1 MMFEELA
8 KMLSEII
15 QKTCVTL
22 QEFAQQL
29 SRLLG
34 SASDEQSSL
43 PFLKPYHCRVC
54 GRRYMTAREAGNR
67 MLSSASQSSK
77 EPVPSSFKPFGKLML
92 FSEWQPLK
100 QLLPIERSDDGSSMV
115 SSNSQLL
122 KA

>member
-54 GRRYMTAREAGNR
+54 GRRYMTAREAGLCVKGHQKSITRMNAHGKVHGKHTGLRVAPRNR
-67 MLSSASQSSK
+67 EATMRSTEIRK
-77 EPVPSSFKPFGKLML
+77 Y
-92 FSEWQPLK
+92 K
-100 QLLPIERSDDGSSMV
+100 QTAGGAGRR
-115 SSNSQLL
+115 
-122 KA
+122 